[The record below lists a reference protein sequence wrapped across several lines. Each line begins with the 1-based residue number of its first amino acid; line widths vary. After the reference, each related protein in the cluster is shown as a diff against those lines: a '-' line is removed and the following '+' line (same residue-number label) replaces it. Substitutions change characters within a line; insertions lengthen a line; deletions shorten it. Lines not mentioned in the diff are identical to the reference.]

1 MAFSNKRHFL
11 RVAGAAAAGA
21 LLRACGGGG
30 GGDDGVPIGT
40 NSLMQLLQQDSRLSL
55 FAQAVDKAGLNG
67 RYGGGSTDLT
77 LFAAENTAMDL
88 LGSRLG
94 LGDGSGLVN
103 GLTGTQWAAI
113 LNFATLPLAR
123 SRAQLN
129 GIAQRDRVDE
139 RPDTL
144 HSFEGNVQ
152 PLIPVFENGSY
163 FLWDGI
169 GRVTITYARDD
180 IGASNG
186 VLHVLTDPLLPRGV
200 LTVAQMLRASVDA
213 FADFATQVV
222 GSGVSSQLDGAGP
235 FTVYAPGY
243 VTVPTLSASG
253 VRRYATSGRLDGDD
267 FFAGGATRAMTSLAG
282 TALTLRQGTPVT
294 LSSNTAQANVIDVDF
309 WASNGVIH
317 TLDGLL

>member
-1 MAFSNKRHFL
+1 LSKRCFL
-11 RVAGAAAAGA
+11 RAAGAVAAGA
-21 LLRACGGGG
+21 LLQACGGGG
-30 GGDDGVPIGT
+30 GDGGVPIGN

-55 FAQAVDKAGLNG
+55 FAQAVEKAGLTG

-77 LFAAENTAMDL
+77 LFAADNTAMDL

-103 GLTGTQWAAI
+103 GLSSVQWVGI

-123 SRAQLN
+123 SRATLN
-129 GIAQRDRVDE
+129 GIAQRSRLEE

-152 PLIPVFENGSY
+152 QLIPVLENGSY

-169 GRVTITYARDD
+169 GRVTITYVRDD
-180 IGASNG
+180 LGASNG

-213 FADFATQVV
+213 FGSFAAQMVAT
-222 GSGVSSQLDGAGP
+222 GVSGQLDGTGP
-235 FTVYAPGY
+235 FTVYAPD
-243 VTVPTLSASG
+243 VTVPTLTASG

-267 FFAGGATRAMTSLAG
+267 FFAGGATRVMTSLAG
-282 TALTLRQGTPVT
+282 TALTLRQGPPVT
-294 LSSNTAQANVIDVDF
+294 LSSSTAQAQVIDVDF

-317 TLDGLL
+317 TINGLL